1 MAARVLSYGDVL
13 LREGDLALLD
23 PPNWFNDQPGWL
35 VCPPQLISFFFE
47 LLSREEGVAV
57 CGLRPGGAPGPV
69 LLVPPSLTFLLSMLG
84 TRGQWQELDA
94 FLAPLQVQLSRH
106 QLLEPA
112 PTPPRL
118 SHHTAEPQPAPFTA
132 SQVAKRQLVLFALN
146 NNTDST
152 AANGGSHWS
161 LLVFHA
167 ATHTLRHYD
176 SSPGTNAAVA
186 RSFARLLMPWL
197 RHTLAGSTAEIGP
210 ALQLHEAGGPR
221 QANAHD
227 CGVYVCAEARFL
239 CGAVAQQAQESLEE
253 IEKRMQEAITPD
265 AVINMRS
272 ELRHIIHSKIGTNC

>member
-23 PPNWFNDQPGWL
+23 PPNWFNDQ
-35 VCPPQLISFFFE
+35 LISFFFE

-57 CGLRPGGAPGPV
+57 CGPRPGGAPGPV

-84 TRGQWQELDA
+84 QWQELDA
-94 FLAPLQVQLSRH
+94 FLAPL
-106 QLLEPA
+106 
-112 PTPPRL
+112 
-118 SHHTAEPQPAPFTA
+118 
-132 SQVAKRQLVLFALN
+132 QVAKRQLVLFALN

-227 CGVYVCAEARFL
+227 CGVYICAEARFL

-253 IEKRMQEAITPD
+253 TEKRMQEAITPD

>member
-23 PPNWFNDQPGWL
+23 PPNWFNDQ
-35 VCPPQLISFFFE
+35 LISFFFE

-57 CGLRPGGAPGPV
+57 CGPRPGGAPGPV

-84 TRGQWQELDA
+84 QWQELDA
-94 FLAPLQVQLSRH
+94 FLAPLQVQLSSH
-106 QLLEPA
+106 QLLEP
-112 PTPPRL
+112 
-118 SHHTAEPQPAPFTA
+118 
-132 SQVAKRQLVLFALN
+132 VAKRQLVLFALN

-197 RHTLAGSTAEIGP
+197 RHTLAGSTAETGP

-227 CGVYVCAEARFL
+227 CGVYICAGARFL
-239 CGAVAQQAQESLEE
+239 CGAVAQQAIAPHKAQESLEE

-265 AVINMRS
+265 AVTNMRS
-272 ELRHIIHSKIGTNC
+272 ELRHIIHSKIGNNC